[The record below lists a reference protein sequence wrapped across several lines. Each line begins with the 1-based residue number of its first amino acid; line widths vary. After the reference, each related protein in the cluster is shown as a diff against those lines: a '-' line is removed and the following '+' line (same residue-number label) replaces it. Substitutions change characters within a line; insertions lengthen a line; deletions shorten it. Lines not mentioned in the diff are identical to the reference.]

1 MLIKQVCIPKSALTT
16 VDETC
21 TLAEALVI
29 LESSGYRCVP
39 VLDCSGKIF
48 RGNIYKMHIYRHK
61 SEGGD
66 MNLPV
71 THLIKNA
78 TKFIHINSSFFK
90 IFFSI
95 KELPYIAVLDE
106 NQHFYGI
113 LTHSTLLNILEQ
125 SWNVSEGRFVLTI
138 ASDGRQGDLA
148 TASKI
153 ISKQSQITSCITLE
167 VGHENYSR
175 RMLFTLPANTTN
187 DKLKTIINKLERK
200 KFKIVEIEDLRKPT
214 EEVEADYDFE

>member
-1 MLIKQVCIPKSALTT
+1 MLIKQVCIPKNSLTT

-21 TLAEALVI
+21 SLADALVI
-29 LESSGYRCVP
+29 LEKSGYRCVP
-39 VLDCSGKIF
+39 VLDSTDKIF

-106 NQHFYGI
+106 NQHFHGI
-113 LTHSTLLNILEQ
+113 LTHSTLLNILAQ
-125 SWNVSEGRFVLTI
+125 SWNVAEGRYVLTI
-138 ASDGRQGDLA
+138 ASKGKQGDLA
-148 TASKI
+148 TVAKI
-153 ISKQSQITSCITLE
+153 ISKKSEITSCITLE
-167 VGHENYSR
+167 AGHEGYSR
-175 RMLFTLPANTTN
+175 CMLFTLPSNTSQET
-187 DKLKTIINKLERK
+187 LQTVIAKLEK
-200 KFKIVEIEDLRKPT
+200 KQYKIIEVEDLRKSS
-214 EEVEADYDFE
+214 EAFK